1 MPRIGRLVVMVFASC
16 ALLAEAAVARA
27 VPGCPFCGPT
37 EPPFSHRL
45 EKCDAAI
52 QVKWV
57 SLVGDET
64 TMTAITTFE
73 VVEVLRGKAQ
83 DFKSGS
89 RVTIPFARNGQPGDL
104 FLLFREPG
112 EDEPAWTD
120 PVEVTELRYEYIR
133 QAPSPETPNRLT
145 FFLKFLELADDEIA
159 ADAFAEFSRAEY
171 KDVAAL
177 APKLPREKLR
187 TWLASKDLKLQ
198 VRLGLY
204 GMLLGLAGD
213 DTDAAF
219 LEQLIMTRPDPE
231 RPRFGIDGMMAGYI
245 LLQRERGLNKLLDA
259 KFNDPL
265 AEDDLLPIRN
275 ALVFIWDY
283 ARDRV
288 PGEALPAA
296 MRRFLDRSQFAAS
309 VLPDLARWKDWSVLD
324 RLTAAYGKAPFD
336 SELTKQD
343 IVKFALV
350 CEKDGLKQD
359 PNAPPVPPP
368 ASALKAR
375 EFLKG
380 LDPEFVRGVERTL
393 GGINRPLSNSR

>member
-1 MPRIGRLVVMVFASC
+1 MPRIWRLVFMVLAGGL
-16 ALLAEAAVARA
+16 LLADGAVARA

-45 EKCDAAI
+45 AKCDAAL

-64 TMTAITTFE
+64 TMTAVTTFE
-73 VVEVLRGKAQ
+73 VVEVLRGKAE
-83 DFKSGS
+83 DFKPGS
-89 RVTIPFARNGQPGDL
+89 RVTIPFARDGQPGDL

-112 EDEPAWTD
+112 EDEPTWTE
-120 PVEVTELRYEYIR
+120 PVEVTEGRYGYIR
-133 QAPSPETPNRLT
+133 QAPYPETSNRLV
-145 FFLKFLELADDEIA
+145 FFLKFLEVADEEIA

-171 KDVAAL
+171 KDVAVL

-187 TWLASKDLKLQ
+187 TWLASKDLKRQ

-204 GMLLGLAGD
+204 GMLLGLSGD
-213 DTDAAF
+213 DSDAAF
-219 LEQLIMTRPDPE
+219 LESLIMARPDPE
-231 RPRFGIDGMMAGYI
+231 QPRFGIDGMMAGYI

-288 PGEALPAA
+288 PAEALPAA
-296 MRRFLDRSQFAAS
+296 MRRFLDRPRFAAS

-324 RLTAAYGKAPFD
+324 RLTTSYGKPPFD
-336 SELTKQD
+336 SDLSKQD

-350 CEKDGLKQD
+350 CEKDGLKQA
-359 PNAPPVPPP
+359 PNSPPVPPP

-375 EFLKG
+375 AFLNG
-380 LDPEFVRGVERTL
+380 LDPEFVRGVERSL
-393 GGINRPLSNSR
+393 GGLTRPLSNSK

>member
-1 MPRIGRLVVMVFASC
+1 MPRIWRFALMVFAGGL
-16 ALLAEAAVARA
+16 LLADGAVARA

-45 EKCDAAI
+45 AKCDAAL

-64 TMTAITTFE
+64 TMTAVTTFE
-73 VVEVLRGKAQ
+73 VVEVVRGKAQ
-83 DFKSGS
+83 DFKPGS
-89 RVTIPFARNGQPGDL
+89 RVTISFARDGQPGDL
-104 FLLFREPG
+104 FLLFREQG
-112 EDEPAWTD
+112 EDEPTWTD
-120 PVEVTELRYEYIR
+120 PVEVTEGRYGYIR
-133 QAPSPETPNRLT
+133 QAPSPETSNRLA
-145 FFLKFLELADDEIA
+145 FFLKFLEVADDEIA

-177 APKLPREKLR
+177 APKLPRDKLR

-204 GMLLGLAGD
+204 GMLLGLSGD
-213 DTDAAF
+213 DSDAAF
-219 LEQLIMTRPDPE
+219 LESLIMARPDPE
-231 RPRFGIDGMMAGYI
+231 QPRFGIDGMMAGYI

-288 PGEALPAA
+288 PAETLPAA
-296 MRRFLDRSQFAAS
+296 MRRFLDRPRFAAS

-324 RLTAAYGKAPFD
+324 RLTASYGKPPFD
-336 SELTKQD
+336 SDLSKQD

-375 EFLKG
+375 AFLNG
-380 LDPEFVRGVERTL
+380 LDPEFVRGVERSL
-393 GGINRPLSNSR
+393 GGLARPLGNSK